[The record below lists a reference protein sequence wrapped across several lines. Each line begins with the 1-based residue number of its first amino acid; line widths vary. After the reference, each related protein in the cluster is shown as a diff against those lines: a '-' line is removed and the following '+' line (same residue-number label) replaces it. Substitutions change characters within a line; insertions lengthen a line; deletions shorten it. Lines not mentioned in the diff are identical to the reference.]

1 MQAQGGGNVRPRDR
15 KRKNRRVRLLSGV
28 LHVVAQR
35 RQNAERRSEKRIAR
49 IGKEC
54 DVCGYTQEEFK
65 KTFLFG
71 CPECYTQMRN
81 IAVESALKSQGMT
94 YADLKNPRRDCFGRG
109 MDMQSTLLRKD
120 ENIIAIAKKN
130 EFSKAQTNALC
141 LNLSKTTSFPLAYD
155 LPETCA
161 DSNFR
166 AIANRLTKET

>member
-1 MQAQGGGNVRPRDR
+1 MFDR
-15 KRKNRRVRLLSGV
+15 VTENGRTVEYAYCRACYTSLLKDGKTP
-28 LHVVAQR
+28 
-35 RQNAERRSEKRIAR
+35 SEEAKKRIAR

-109 MDMQSTLLRKD
+109 MDMQSTLFTL
-120 ENIIAIAKKN
+120 
-130 EFSKAQTNALC
+130 
-141 LNLSKTTSFPLAYD
+141 
-155 LPETCA
+155 
-161 DSNFR
+161 
-166 AIANRLTKET
+166 